1 MLAGPIFSR
10 EALTSPRQFKHYLIR
25 SGYVAASVVNPGQEL
40 GAAYDAAMREKVF
53 GPLGMSRTTFD
64 FAKAMSGNFASPHRD
79 DVGGRTT
86 LAGMDLNYSVVP
98 VRPTGGMWTSARD
111 LAKYLQME
119 LAPATEPQLV
129 KVDAAQLRK
138 ALTYLIRYLTHNSP
152 SDLAKISLSVG
163 HHSAG
168 EGAQDVADKAA
179 SSYTKEFLFSLSN
192 NERDVL
198 QLVEEALTRVGSD
211 NFGVCV
217 VCEDEMDRKRLEAV
231 PWAKRCLSC
240 QEKQEQG
247 LL

>member
-1 MLAGPIFSR
+1 MEQKKMKAF
-10 EALTSPRQFKHYLIR
+10 
-25 SGYVAASVVNPGQEL
+25 
-40 GAAYDAAMREKVF
+40 REKLIQKKEEILV
-53 GPLGMSRTTFD
+53 
-64 FAKAMSGNFASPHRD
+64 AYNKNK
-79 DVGGRTT
+79 
-86 LAGMDLNYSVVP
+86 NY
-98 VRPTGGMWTSARD
+98 GKEAD
-111 LAKYLQME
+111 E
-119 LAPATEPQLV
+119 
-129 KVDAAQLRK
+129 
-138 ALTYLIRYLTHNSP
+138 
-152 SDLAKISLSVG
+152 
-163 HHSAG
+163 

-198 QLVEEALTRVGSD
+198 QLVEEALVRVGSE